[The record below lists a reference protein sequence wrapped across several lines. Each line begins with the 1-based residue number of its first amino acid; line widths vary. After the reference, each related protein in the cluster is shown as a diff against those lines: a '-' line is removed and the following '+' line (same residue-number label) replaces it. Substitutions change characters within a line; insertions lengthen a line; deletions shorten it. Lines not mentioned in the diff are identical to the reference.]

1 MDQASGTK
9 LSGAYLNQMSQQNI
23 MNSAGMTHAAIAQ
36 EQARQQMQMQAQQQQ
51 NQMQFNE
58 YQNQFQNIMSPV
70 TPPAISASM
79 AVNSGMAQMPPQVQ
93 HTQQVHQAQQSQSQ
107 QHITPQQQT
116 QGIPMDG
123 DMSALPNAITEW
135 RRIQDEIGGYK
146 QQIRERT
153 KRCKALQEYIIN
165 IMKKHGIDALA
176 LRNSGGRVM
185 FKRNKRAEGLG
196 PKNLEKFLGEYLKS
210 DDQAQAALK
219 YIQERRVVKTTE
231 GLQYEKID

>member
-1 MDQASGTK
+1 MDLQSGTK
-9 LSGAYLNQMSQQNI
+9 LSGAYLNQMSQQSI
-23 MNSAGMTHAAIAQ
+23 MNSAGMT
-36 EQARQQMQMQAQQQQ
+36 QAMALAQQQA
-51 NQMQFNE
+51 QMQQQQQQFNE
-58 YQNQFQNIMSPV
+58 YQNQFQTMMSPA
-70 TPPAISASM
+70 TPPAM
-79 AVNSGMAQMPPQVQ
+79 AAAMAATSGMASIPPVQ
-93 HTQQVHQAQQSQSQ
+93 QQQQGGGQTQQQQNQIMQQQSQ
-107 QHITPQQQT
+107 
-116 QGIPMDG
+116 QGIPADG

-135 RRIQDEIGGYK
+135 RRIQDEISGYK

-210 DDQAQAALK
+210 PDQAQAALK